1 MKSAITI
8 AISVAAISGT
18 NAATTP
24 QRKRTRQNIGRQSD
38 ETSEWGRPLSHSD
51 VNAEE
56 QQQVEKNARNLQG
69 SMVDNPPLT
78 LPSPTAVPVPA
89 PTVETYAPTSWYP
102 TYSPIAGGGSDT
114 DGDAAAATTVANS
127 AASISESNVFV
138 ATFLLGAAGVWANM
152 N

>member
-18 NAATTP
+18 SSTSSSP
-24 QRKRTRQNIGRQSD
+24 QRKRTRQNNVKQSD
-38 ETSEWGRPLSHSD
+38 ETYEWGRIVGSPHSD

-69 SMVDNPPLT
+69 SMVDNPPLE
-78 LPSPTAVPVPA
+78 LPPPSAAPVPVPA
-89 PTVETYAPTSWYP
+89 TKVPTYWP
-102 TYSPIAGGGSDT
+102 TYSPTADEGSDN
-114 DGDAAAATTVANS
+114 DGDAAMADS
-127 AASISESNVFV
+127 AASISGSNVV
-138 ATFLLGAAGVWANM
+138 AATLLLGAAGVWANM